1 MDGGWMMVYLILQP
15 VWGMRS
21 GFTDVASSD
30 RWLEVDVSGCD
41 GAKSRHLGQW
51 IWYK

>member
-1 MDGGWMMVYLILQP
+1 
-15 VWGMRS
+15 MRS
-21 GFTDVASSD
+21 GFGDVASSD
-30 RWLEVDVSGCD
+30 GWLEADVSGCD